1 MASEP
6 GIPGITD
13 YTDRDYDALVTSLLD
28 TAALKLPEWTDRSDN
43 DLGRLLL
50 ELFAQVGDVLL
61 YYQDRIANE
70 AFLATAVERR
80 SVIDLLGLIGY
91 TLSTPAPAA
100 VELTLTVRND
110 TATPLVVQ
118 PGARFATEAAPGRP
132 PIEFCY
138 LPVPPVPLQVPQ
150 DGSGTP
156 VAATLTCVDAQ
167 RIDNE
172 VLGASTG
179 DANQGFRLTQ
189 SPVLLPRDPDSQE
202 YLAVEVDAGGGFE
215 RWERRGTLLHSRSA
229 DPHYVVRIDAE
240 DSAELV
246 FGDAAHGRVPPAGA
260 TVRATY
266 LIGGGQRG
274 NVGAGTVTVA
284 KSGVNLPV
292 TVVNPLAASGGAER
306 ESIEHARA
314 HAPYVFRSGQRA
326 VTATDY
332 AALAEN
338 VPGVTRAI
346 AVAPSWNHVDVY
358 VVDSAGA
365 APTCRLRAQVLTYLA
380 ERAMVTALVSVRQPV
395 FVRVDLAVTVGAEP
409 TFYRADVRSRV
420 EKALGALFDLE
431 RIGFGQSFYLS
442 KIYEAVESQP
452 GVAYSR
458 VTTFA
463 GVRSVPAGEQV
474 DAATGLIQLQPR
486 EFPTAGLLSVEA
498 EGGLI

>member
-1 MASEP
+1 MASDP
-6 GIPGITD
+6 GIFD
-13 YTDRDYDALVTSLLD
+13 YTDRDYAALVASLLD

-100 VELTLTVRND
+100 VELTLTARND
-110 TATPLVVQ
+110 TAAPLVVQ
-118 PGARFATEAAPGRP
+118 PGARFATEAAPGRT
-132 PIEFCY
+132 PIEFSY
-138 LPVPPVPLQVPQ
+138 LPVPPVPLQVPR
-150 DGSGTP
+150 DGSGGP
-156 VAATLTCVDAQ
+156 VTATLTCVNAQ
-167 RIDNE
+167 QVGNE
-172 VLGASTG
+172 VLGTSTG
-179 DANQGFRLTQ
+179 DANQGFRLAQ

-240 DSAELV
+240 DTAELV
-246 FGDAAHGRVPPAGA
+246 FGDATYGRVPPAGA

-274 NVGAGTVTVA
+274 NVGAGTVTVR
-284 KSGVNLPV
+284 KSGVDAPV
-292 TVVNPLAASGGAER
+292 TVVNRLAASGGAER

-314 HAPYVFRSGQRA
+314 LAPYVFRSGQRA

-365 APTCRLRAQVLTYLA
+365 APTDRLRAQVLTHLA
-380 ERAMVTALVSVRQPV
+380 ERAMVATLVSVRQPV
-395 FVRVDLAVTVGAEP
+395 FVRIDLAVTVGVEP

-420 EKALGALFDLE
+420 EEALGALFDVE

-442 KIYEAVESQP
+442 KIYEAVESQA
-452 GVAYSR
+452 GVAYSQ

-463 GVRSVPAGEQV
+463 GVRSDPPDEQV
-474 DAATGLIQLQPR
+474 DAAAGLIQLQPR
-486 EFPTAGLLSVEA
+486 EFPRAGLLTVGA
-498 EGGLI
+498 KGGLA